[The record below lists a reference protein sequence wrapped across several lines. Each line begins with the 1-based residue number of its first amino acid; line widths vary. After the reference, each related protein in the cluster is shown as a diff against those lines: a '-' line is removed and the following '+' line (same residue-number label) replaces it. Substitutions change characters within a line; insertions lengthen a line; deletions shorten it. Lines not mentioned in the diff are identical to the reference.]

1 MYGLK
6 SLYSTL
12 LKTCDKLLFCTF
24 VLNIQ
29 LHMYEYIVYREIFEY
44 SVKGTVKNLGYT
56 DIW

>member
-1 MYGLK
+1 MHGLK

-56 DIW
+56 DI